1 MLGDNPDQ
9 KLLLILN
16 ETIATPI
23 YTALSYHY
31 STTLTLS
38 GWEGLTLAELLQPTL
53 IILSTE
59 LTDLTG
65 FAVCRMLK
73 RMSNGLPSPLVL
85 MVDSLEPAATGLDNM
100 QKACAAGTDYYHLL
114 PIGNTK
120 SLLVLLEFILNPKGK
135 IYVNYLKHCREYPPG
150 TSTFAAR
157 ANHADGA

>member
-59 LTDLTG
+59 LTDLPG

-73 RMSNGLPSPLVL
+73 RMSHSLPAAPIL
-85 MVDSLEPAATGLDNM
+85 MVDSLEPDATGLGNM

-114 PIGNTK
+114 TAGKPD
-120 SLLVLLEFILNPKGK
+120 SLIVLLEFILNPKSGEK
-135 IYVNYLKHCREYPPG
+135 CLAIPAER
-150 TSTFAAR
+150 TSLAR
-157 ANHADGA
+157 